1 MPDKSLP
8 KKFSGILLAFEIP
21 VDIDYADILRRSS
34 TLYEGVGEAVLIPED
49 GRPYVVLNC
58 NRMTDRRKCETMLE
72 EVKAAVDKIYDKY
85 NRKGK
90 ENKEEATA
98 VAGCR
103 VGE

>member
-1 MPDKSLP
+1 
-8 KKFSGILLAFEIP
+8 
-21 VDIDYADILRRSS
+21 
-34 TLYEGVGEAVLIPED
+34 
-49 GRPYVVLNC
+49 
-58 NRMTDRRKCETMLE
+58 MTDRRKCETMLE